1 MDPADLS
8 PPPAPTP
15 SSGLL
20 RLLLRVDAVTS
31 APRFLMVLCPLL
43 LLLVLGVT
51 GTTAGLAAAGA
62 LFAAWA
68 AVGCVGMRYQRV
80 SGSAPAAGGRRRR
93 RPRG

>member
-1 MDPADLS
+1 MDPAAPS
-8 PPPAPTP
+8 PTPAPTP

-31 APRFLMVLCPLL
+31 APRFLMVLCPV
-43 LLLVLGVT
+43 LLVLGVT
-51 GTTAGLAAAGA
+51 GAAAGLAAAGA
-62 LFAAWA
+62 LFAAWV

-80 SGSAPAAGGRRRR
+80 SGSAPTAEGRRRR